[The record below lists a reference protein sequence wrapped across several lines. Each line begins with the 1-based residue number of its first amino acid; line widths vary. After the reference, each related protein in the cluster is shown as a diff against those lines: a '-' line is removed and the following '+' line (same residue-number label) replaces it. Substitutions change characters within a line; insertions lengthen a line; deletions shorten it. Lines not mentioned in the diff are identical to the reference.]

1 MKIGQLSKAT
11 GITTQTIRFYESEG
25 LLPEP
30 PRTQSGYRAYNDD
43 HLERV
48 RFIIKAKRVG
58 LSLDEVRGIL
68 QLHDRDEPTCKHV
81 RSLLEQKIAQA
92 ERVIKDLQDFTAKL
106 TQLKDEA
113 VDLMDCKPL
122 GGNICAIIE
131 GSGNEVAVAALDLLE
146 PTPGSR

>member
-11 GITTQTIRFYESEG
+11 GITTQTIRFYEREG
-25 LLPEP
+25 LLLDP
-30 PRTQSGYRAYNDD
+30 PRTESGYRAYDDD

-48 RFIIKAKRVG
+48 RFVIKAKRVG
-58 LSLDEVRGIL
+58 LSLDEIRGIL

-106 TQLKDEA
+106 AQLRDENVA
-113 VDLMDCKPL
+113 LMDCKPL

-131 GSGNEVAVAALDLLE
+131 SSGNEVAVAALDLLE
-146 PTPGSR
+146 AIPGSR